1 MLIRSAATDYDLQ
14 GRIRGILDMPL
25 AAAGIAEAER
35 AADAARSARPQAVY
49 AANAA
54 CALETAGIVARACGL
69 AVRRLKPL
77 RGFDQGLW
85 QGMLVEEL
93 CRRQPRLARQ
103 WQEHPWSIAPPEGE
117 SLEAACSR
125 VEDALE
131 TILDRHAAGRVVLVV
146 PPPLDRLVRWLVSGE
161 PLDDLWRT
169 DAASLLLDI
178 PLAAQ
183 WRPARE
189 RQPTA

>member
-1 MLIRSAATDYDLQ
+1 MLIRSGVTDYDLQ
-14 GRIRGILDMPL
+14 GRIRGSLDMPL

-35 AADAARSARPQAVY
+35 AADAARLAGPKAVY
-49 AANAA
+49 SANTR
-54 CALETAGIVARACGL
+54 CALDTARIVAAASGL

-103 WQEHPWSIAPPEGE
+103 WQDHPWSVAPPEGE
-117 SLEAACSR
+117 SLEEVCGR
-125 VEDALE
+125 VEDTLE
-131 TILDRHAAGRVVLVV
+131 TIRDRHPTGRIVLVV

-161 PLDDLWRT
+161 PLDDLWQRG
-169 DAASLLLDI
+169 AAALVHDL

-183 WRPARE
+183 WRPTRE